1 MGYVLIMDTEGKEAK
16 LAYIRSKMTQIE
28 KVIAG
33 LNGVTT
39 KVDYVLVSDE
49 NIKASYHLAGKKYQT
64 LTEDEENILKNI
76 ESVFN
81 NKRSII
87 IEELNAKYRELQS
100 EAAMLL

>member
-16 LAYIRSKMTQIE
+16 LAYIRSKMSQIE

-39 KVDYVLVSDE
+39 KVDYILVSDE
-49 NIKASYHLAGKKYQT
+49 NIKASDHLAGKKYQT

-81 NKRSII
+81 NKRSTI

>member
-16 LAYIRSKMTQIE
+16 LAYIRSKMSQIE

-39 KVDYVLVSDE
+39 KVDYILVSDE

-76 ESVFN
+76 
-81 NKRSII
+81 KRSTI

>member
-16 LAYIRSKMTQIE
+16 LAYIRSKMSQIE

-81 NKRSII
+81 NKRSTI
-87 IEELNAKYRELQS
+87 IEELNAQYRELQS

>member
-16 LAYIRSKMTQIE
+16 LADIRSKMSQIE

-81 NKRSII
+81 NKRSTI

>member
-16 LAYIRSKMTQIE
+16 LAYIRSKMSPIE

-81 NKRSII
+81 NKRSTI

>member
-16 LAYIRSKMTQIE
+16 LAYIRSKMSQIE
-28 KVIAG
+28 KVISG
-33 LNGVTT
+33 LNVVTT

-81 NKRSII
+81 NKRSTI

>member
-1 MGYVLIMDTEGKEAK
+1 MGQELIIDLNDKETK
-16 LAYIRSKMTQIE
+16 MAYIRSKMVQIE

-39 KVDYVLVSDE
+39 KVDYVLLSDE
-49 NIKASYHLAGKKYQT
+49 NIKASYHLSGKKYQT
-64 LTEDEENILKNI
+64 LTEDEESILKNI

-81 NKRSII
+81 NKRSTI
-87 IEELNAKYRELQS
+87 IEELSAKYRELQS